1 MILPNIGD
9 NLALLNNGSNGDS
22 VPAPVPGSE
31 LVQLTLQRLNLDSS
45 SGEDPRLWWQTA
57 WYLPRST
64 RTSPPPR
71 SGQRPRGNGVLPI
84 FIRQGWPQA
93 MSHLS
98 AKCW

>member
-45 SGEDPRLWWQTA
+45 
-57 WYLPRST
+57 
-64 RTSPPPR
+64 
-71 SGQRPRGNGVLPI
+71 
-84 FIRQGWPQA
+84 
-93 MSHLS
+93 
-98 AKCW
+98 